1 MKDSLELV
9 VCLKKELKFNKKM
22 LSKAD
27 KRRVKRYPYLLQSKS
42 FINSRALKFTFKKRS
57 KFCISHKDGCVA
69 VLFGKGGFGI
79 DIEELKD
86 RNFDHIS
93 EFCFTEFEQQEW
105 SKSLKSKE
113 KFYQIYT
120 TKEALIKAQNLGF
133 SELKLVDAINSKGY
147 FKKSFIVNDLFIVS
161 VVFKG
166 KKDIMIKFYK
176 DESFD

>member
-1 MKDSLELV
+1 MKNLLELV

-22 LSKAD
+22 LDKVD
-27 KRRVKRYPYLLQSKS
+27 KRRVKRYPCLLQSKS
-42 FINSRALKFTFKKRS
+42 FINSRAIKFTFKKRS

-69 VLFGKGGFGI
+69 VLFGKGSFGV
-79 DIEELKD
+79 DVEELKD
-86 RNFDHIS
+86 RNFEHIN
-93 EFCFTEFEQQEW
+93 EFCFTEFEEQEW
-105 SKSLKSKE
+105 NKSLKNKE

-133 SELKLVDAINSKGY
+133 NELKVVDSLRSRGY

-166 KKDIMIKFYK
+166 KKDIMIKFL
-176 DESFD
+176 